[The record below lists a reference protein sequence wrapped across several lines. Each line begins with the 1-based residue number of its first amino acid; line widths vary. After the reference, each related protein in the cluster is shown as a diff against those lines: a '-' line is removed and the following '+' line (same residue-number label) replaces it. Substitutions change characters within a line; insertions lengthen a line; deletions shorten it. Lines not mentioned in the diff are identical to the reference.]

1 MREAGVDAWV
11 VLLREN
17 ANDPLA
23 LHVGGEN
30 AGAPSAVLVFRVAG
44 AGANGDD
51 RVRSVMLAGFGEAIA
66 LRELALHDSVVVY
79 DGGVAGLERA
89 IAERLAAADPARIAV
104 NSGGAGWPT
113 GSRGRSARGSSG
125 PSARRSPR
133 ASCPPS
139 RWCARGSP

>member
-11 VLLREN
+11 VMLREN

-30 AGAPSAVLVFRVAG
+30 AGAPSAVLVFREP
-44 AGANGDD
+44 GANGDD

-104 NSGGAGWPT
+104 NSGGSGMADGLSWTQRT
-113 GSRGRSARGSSG
+113 GLERALG
-125 PSARRSPR
+125 PALAR